1 MRNLYPRTH
10 WSLDTVD
17 PGNVHVLPYLWGTTG
32 LGINVKKVR
41 EILGPDAKLDSW
53 SLLFDPVVSGKLAKC
68 GISVLDDEQE
78 ATAAALMWQGKDP
91 NVANEEQNAAVKTA
105 FEAVR
110 KNIRYFHSSKYIDD
124 LANGDI
130 CLAVGYSG
138 DVFQAAD
145 RAEEAG
151 NGIEID
157 YIIPKEGAIRWV
169 DVMAIPK
176 DAPHAGN
183 ALAFM
188 NFLMQPKVSAG
199 ISDYVAYASPN
210 TAAIALQD
218 PEVAKDPKV
227 YPPADVVAKLVDP
240 QTLDA
245 QAQRDRVR
253 LWTTIKTGQ

>member
-1 MRNLYPRTH
+1 
-10 WSLDTVD
+10 
-17 PGNVHVLPYLWGTTG
+17 VLF
-32 LGINVKKVR
+32 R
-41 EILGPDAKLDSW
+41 S
-53 SLLFDPVVSGKLAKC
+53 

-78 ATAAALMWQGKDP
+78 TTAAALMWQGKDP
-91 NVANEEQNAAVKTA
+91 NVASEEQNAAVTSA
-105 FEAVR
+105 FAAVR
-110 KNIRYFHSSKYIDD
+110 KNIRYFHSSQYIDD

-130 CLAVGYSG
+130 CLAHGYSG

-151 NGIEID
+151 NGIEIE
-157 YIIPKEGAIRWV
+157 YIIPKEGAVRWV

-188 NFLMQPKVSAG
+188 NFLMQPKVSAS

-210 TAAIALQD
+210 TAAVALQD
-218 PEVAKDPKV
+218 PEVAKDPRV
-227 YPPADVVAKLVDP
+227 YPPPAVLATLVDP

-253 LWTTIKTGQ
+253 MWTTIKTGQ